1 MHPTL
6 SLRLAFGCAFAC
18 ATTLIAV
25 MPVDV
30 RAQAAAG
37 ERTIY
42 ASAVDSKGE
51 VVEGLGPNDFIVR
64 EDGVPREVLR
74 VSRAVDPIDVALLID
89 NGSTSGDAIPDI
101 RAGLKAFIPM
111 MAGRNAIALIT
122 LADRPTISVDYTTS
136 AQRLLEGVGR
146 LFTQSTSGVT
156 LLDAIVEVSKGL
168 EKREARRAVMVPIV
182 TDGVDFSNR
191 YYRDALEAINR
202 AGVALHT
209 LTLGIFDFSNDD
221 LVRNR
226 GFVLDEGPRAS
237 GGQRVTLLSPTA
249 LEATLRKLAREL
261 SSQYKVVYGRPQS
274 LIPPDKI
281 EISGRRLGVTVRGA
295 PERRQTGA

>member
-1 MHPTL
+1 
-6 SLRLAFGCAFAC
+6 
-18 ATTLIAV
+18 
-25 MPVDV
+25 
-30 RAQAAAG
+30 
-37 ERTIY
+37 
-42 ASAVDSKGE
+42 
-51 VVEGLGPNDFIVR
+51 
-64 EDGVPREVLR
+64 VPREVLR

-136 AQRLLEGVGR
+136 AQRLLDGVGR